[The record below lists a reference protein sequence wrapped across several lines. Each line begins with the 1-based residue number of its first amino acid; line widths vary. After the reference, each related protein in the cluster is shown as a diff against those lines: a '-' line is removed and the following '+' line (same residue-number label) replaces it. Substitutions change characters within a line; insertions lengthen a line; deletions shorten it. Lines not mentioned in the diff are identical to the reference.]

1 MEYCFDSIFVKNGK
15 IFATGWAVSSVAE
28 NEIEITV
35 TDEKRHQ
42 LMTIVTWA
50 ARPDVV
56 LLNMAIQRQAML
68 ESFLR
73 FHFMVSIW

>member
-15 IFATGWAVSSVAE
+15 IFATGWAVSSVTE

-42 LMTIVTWA
+42 LM
-50 ARPDVV
+50 
-56 LLNMAIQRQAML
+56 
-68 ESFLR
+68 
-73 FHFMVSIW
+73 

>member
-35 TDEKRHQ
+35 IDEKK
-42 LMTIVTWA
+42 T
-50 ARPDVV
+50 PVV
-56 LLNMAIQRQAML
+56 QSLHGQQDQM
-68 ESFLR
+68 
-73 FHFMVSIW
+73 